1 MFDLSKPL
9 HICPSPAR
17 RIYSRRFWVCEWD
30 QPARV
35 FRPATK
41 GLFLVEAQHAIDA
54 RQTAKKFLRDELL
67 KTLDFNFTIRE
78 PGLLERAQLKLQSKL
93 LFAQSAPAGAG
104 SAATNKFVGPGSTTG
119 STSKT

>member
-9 HICPSPAR
+9 HICRSPAR
-17 RIYSRRFWVCEWD
+17 RNYSRGFWVCEWD

-54 RQTAKKFLRDELL
+54 RQAAKKFLRDELL
-67 KTLDFNFTIRE
+67 KSLDFNFTIRE
-78 PGLLERAQLKLQSKL
+78 PGFLERAQLKFQPKL
-93 LFAQSAPAGAG
+93 LFTQGAPAGAG
-104 SAATNKFVGPGSTTG
+104 SAATNKFVDLGSTR